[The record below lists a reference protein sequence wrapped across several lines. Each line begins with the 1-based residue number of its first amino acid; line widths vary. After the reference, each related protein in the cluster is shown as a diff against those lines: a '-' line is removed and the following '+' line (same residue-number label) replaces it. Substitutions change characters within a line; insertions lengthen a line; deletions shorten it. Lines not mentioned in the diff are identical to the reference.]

1 MNPMRPLLLILIITL
16 ITCGGQRQTA
26 QSNQPDTIAG
36 YGIVLIKESPPQ
48 DVARLLIQAL
58 ENDNKEILTKLVAV
72 QYEARALTTT
82 RRQLAALGKKKLTPE
97 KIAVMTAAGWCGTY
111 LSFTPGRTRITD
123 ETICGDTAYVN
134 IIAIDLRGK
143 EQPNAIKM
151 VREDGRWKIP
161 AASEWLLGRRY

>member
-1 MNPMRPLLLILIITL
+1 MNPMRPLLPILIITL
-16 ITCGGQRQTA
+16 ITCGGQKQTA
-26 QSNQPDTIAG
+26 QVGQPDTIAG
-36 YGIVLIKESPPQ
+36 YGIVLTKESPPQ

-58 ENDNKEILTKLVAV
+58 ENDNEELLAKLVAV
-72 QYEARALTTT
+72 KYEARALTTT
-82 RRQLAALGKKKLTPE
+82 RRQLAALGKKLTPE

-134 IIAIDLRGK
+134 IIAINLQGEER
-143 EQPNAIKM
+143 PIAIKM

-161 AASEWLLGRRY
+161 AASEWLLERRY